1 VVSPIWLGLGT
12 GWVGKMRIGM
22 MADVYKPHVSGV
34 TNYISVNK
42 RFLERLG
49 HEVTVFSFGDLDYQ
63 DDEARVQRSPGL
75 PLIDTGYYFS
85 FQYSRPAKALLQQM
99 DLVHVHHPFL
109 SGRLALRYCRPL
121 RIPIVFT
128 NHTRYD
134 LYLQTYLPFLA
145 DGIGETFLTAYLPSF
160 CRAMDLVISPSQG
173 MASVL
178 GRLGVDAP
186 ITVIPNGVELGR
198 FRKITRTVCREEL
211 GFSAA
216 DVILVY
222 VGRLA
227 LEKNL
232 TFLLRAFNGVVQ
244 AYPHARLLLI
254 GEGPEREA
262 LMEQARAAGILD
274 KVCFTGL
281 IDYELLPGYLQVC
294 DAFVTASVTEVH
306 PLSIIEAMAA
316 GLPVM
321 GIVSPGVSDTI
332 EDGVTGLLSNEDL
345 AEFTAKMAR
354 MVTEG
359 DFRGQLGAAARQAAE
374 QYAIERTTQR
384 MSACYEEIIERVSS
398 QQRGI
403 RFYLRR
409 SMERWRK

>member
-1 VVSPIWLGLGT
+1 
-12 GWVGKMRIGM
+12 MRIGM

-34 TNYISVNK
+34 TNYISTNK

-49 HEVTVFSFGDLDYQ
+49 YDVFVFSFGDVDYQ
-63 DDEARVQRSPGL
+63 DDEARVERSPGL
-75 PLIDTGYYFS
+75 PLVDTGYYFS
-85 FQYSRPAKALLQQM
+85 FQYSRPAKALLQSM

-145 DGIGETFLTAYLPSF
+145 DSIGETFLTAYLPSF

-173 MASVL
+173 MAAVL
-178 GRLGVDAP
+178 GKLGVEVP
-186 ITVIPNGVELGR
+186 IAVIPNGVDLER
-198 FRKITRTVCREEL
+198 FQRISQSIRRQDL
-211 GFSAA
+211 GFNAE

-232 TFLLRAFNGVVQ
+232 HFLLRAFNGVAQ
-244 AYPHARLLLI
+244 AYPQARLLLI
-254 GEGPEREA
+254 GEGPERDA
-262 LMEQARAAGILD
+262 LMEQAHAAGILD

-281 IDYELLPGYLQVC
+281 VDYDRLPGYLQIC
-294 DAFVTASVTEVH
+294 DGFVTASVTEVH
-306 PLSIIEAMAA
+306 PLSIIEAMAV
-316 GLPVM
+316 GLPVL
-321 GIVSPGVSDTI
+321 GIISPGVADTI
-332 EDGVTGLLSNEDL
+332 DDGVSGLLSNEDL

-354 MVTEG
+354 MVTEPEN
-359 DFRGQLGAAARQAAE
+359 RARLGAAARLAAE
-374 QYAIERTTQR
+374 QYAIERTTAL
-384 MSACYEEIIERVSS
+384 MSERYQGIIEHASS

-403 RFYLRR
+403 RFYVRR